1 MPGQRSVVL
10 VAALVALAVT
20 LAACG
25 GSKSGAKTPAA
36 GATPAASDVTP
47 AASAAPPGGG
57 TAGALAA
64 LGQKFA
70 ASTFK
75 ATYTLTSSGGSQP
88 LNGAMTM
95 YKQGG
100 DKFRFDVTSK
110 QGGQD
115 VSLTL
120 IETKDAS
127 VFCLQD
133 AGELAPVLGVQAGK
147 GVCFKNGTANGATR
161 LTDIINTFKDLSA
174 GGAVVT
180 GKSTR
185 TIAGQAAQCFQYK
198 NNAAAETDETCF
210 SADGVLLYD
219 RTQSTADK
227 TTIEAT
233 QVQGAV
239 QASDFKIPYAIKQLP
254 DLGNATPAP

>member
-1 MPGQRSVVL
+1 MAVQRSVTL
-10 VAALVALAVT
+10 VAALAALAFA

-25 GSKSGAKTPAA
+25 GGKGDANAPAA
-36 GATPAASDVTP
+36 GATPI
-47 AASAAPPGGG
+47 ASAAAARG
-57 TAGALAA
+57 ADASALAA

-70 ASTFK
+70 ASTFN
-75 ATYTLTSSGGSQP
+75 AQYTLTSSGGSQP
-88 LNGAMTM
+88 LNGTMTM

-100 DKFRFDVTSK
+100 DKFRFDIAGR

-147 GVCFKNGTANGATR
+147 GVCFKNETAGGTTR
-161 LTDIINTFKDLSA
+161 LTDITNTFKNLSA

-219 RTQSTADK
+219 RTRSSADST
-227 TTIEAT
+227 TVEAT

-239 QASDFKIPYAIKQLP
+239 RASDFNVPYAIKQLP